1 MADKVKFA
9 LALVILAAG
18 VAVFYILSEQAMVLR
33 VLAVLAGLGCS
44 LLVAS
49 KTAQG
54 QNFGLFAADAW
65 LEAKKVV
72 WPSRKETTQTT
83 AAVFGFVV
91 IMALFLYF
99 TDKTLEWA
107 LYDLVL
113 GWKK

>member
-18 VAVFYILSEQAMVLR
+18 VAVFYLLSEQAMVLR
-33 VLAVLAGLGCS
+33 VLAVLAGLAGGGA
-44 LLVAS
+44 LAW
-49 KTAQG
+49 KTASG
-54 QNFGLFAADAW
+54 QSFALFATDAW
-65 LEAKKVV
+65 VEAKKVV
-72 WPSRKETTQTT
+72 WPSRKETMQTT

-91 IMALFLYF
+91 IMAVFLYL